1 MGATPAGFRTLP
13 EFGNKRKNM
22 TNLERE
28 LTQLKGDIIGMM
40 HLVQS
45 QLKKS
50 NKAFAKQSVSM
61 AKEIHKVENRVN
73 ATELAISKDCENLI
87 ALYNPVAGDLRLVLA
102 ALKIVIYLERIGD
115 HADKIAR
122 YVRKEKLAGEIDQK
136 LLEAVSFDAIFD
148 TALEMVNDAIDGFI
162 NEDTEVARLVFV
174 KDEIVNKFY
183 RKAVEAL
190 ATKKAAHKE
199 ELLNV
204 LYLFSIINKLERV
217 GDLAKNIAEETIF
230 YVEAKVLK
238 HGKKKKK

>member
-1 MGATPAGFRTLP
+1 
-13 EFGNKRKNM
+13 M

-28 LTQLKGDIIGMM
+28 LKQLKEDIIGMM

-45 QLKKS
+45 QLKKA
-50 NKAFAKQSVSM
+50 NKAFTKQSVSM
-61 AKEIHKVENRVN
+61 AKEIHSVENRVN
-73 ATELAISKDCENLI
+73 ATELAISKNCENLI

-122 YVRKEKLAGEIDQK
+122 YVRKEKISSEIDTK
-136 LLEAVSFDAIFD
+136 LLEAISFDAIFD

-162 NEDTEVARLVFV
+162 NENTEVARLVFV

-183 RKAVEAL
+183 KKAVIAL
-190 ATKKAAHKE
+190 AGKKTDHSEDAI
-199 ELLNV
+199 NI

-230 YVEAKVLK
+230 YVEAKILK
-238 HGKKKKK
+238 HANLKKK